1 MFFTRLARLV
11 AILVFVLAV
20 FQVLLGVAIATE
32 FVGPYEAALARYTAA
47 SSSGEV
53 IDRGLY
59 SILFALGLGTLAE
72 ISFAVRKGST

>member
-1 MFFTRLARLV
+1 MFFTRLARIV

-20 FQVLLGVAIATE
+20 FQVLLGVSIATE
-32 FVGPYEAALARYTAA
+32 FLLPYEEALVRYTTA
-47 SSSGEV
+47 SSSGQV

-59 SILFALGLGTLAE
+59 GILFALGLGTLAE